1 MRKQF
6 SHSFKLECFKLYID
20 TNNINEVARQKDV
33 SKNTLLRWKNEGKWD
48 KLKDEIQAQRMEALV
63 DELKNPQASEA

>member
-1 MRKQF
+1 VRKQF